1 MDMVVI
7 IWRFITPLGAE
18 RMSPYPANPSGGWS
32 RIQIRDLVRFA
43 RRRLR
48 EERITEV
55 AASLT
60 FTTALALV
68 PVLTIAFAIFTTFP
82 LFTTFRDSL
91 DAYFVQI
98 LMPKGI
104 SNTILDYLSQFA
116 AKASRLSAVGAVFL
130 IVTAIMMF
138 GTVDRTLNQLW
149 RVTEPRPFLQRI
161 VIYWAVMTMGP
172 LLLGASLS
180 FASELSPLVSL
191 LGREAQLMR
200 TTLMVMVSIAFS
212 TLAFSLLYL
221 TVPNRVVDWRDA
233 AIGGLVAAI
242 AFEIA
247 RRLFAFLIVQGPS
260 SSYKVVY
267 GALAAVPIF
276 LIWVY
281 LFWLITLV
289 GAVIAAAL
297 PVVKYERWWH
307 RPAPGGEFL
316 DAMNLLRVLVE
327 ARGSASVVDVL
338 RLREETRL
346 GFEESE
352 RLLQRMLNVGWVGR
366 VRIERTQGWRLGRRS
381 KMQQDRWVLL
391 ANPDKLTVA
400 EVYQLFAFAPAPQS
414 PLGQKIEG
422 VIALGLSSPVAAY
435 YAASAAS
442 AAKANNASS
451 T

>member
-1 MDMVVI
+1 
-7 IWRFITPLGAE
+7 
-18 RMSPYPANPSGGWS
+18 MSPYPTHPSGDWS
-32 RIQIRDLVRFA
+32 RVQLRDLMRFA
-43 RRRLR
+43 LRRLK
-48 EERITEV
+48 EERLPEV

-91 DAYFVQI
+91 EAYFVQI

-104 SNTILDYLSQFA
+104 ANTILDYLSQFA
-116 AKASRLSAVGAVFL
+116 AKASRLSVFGAVFL

-138 GTVDRTLNQLW
+138 GTVDRTLNQIW
-149 RVTEPRPFLQRI
+149 RVKTSRPFLQRMI
-161 VIYWAVMTMGP
+161 IYWAIMTLGP

-180 FASELSPLVSL
+180 FASELSPITGL
-191 LGREAQLMR
+191 LGREVPFLR
-200 TTLMVMVSIAFS
+200 TLLLVLVSLSLS

-233 AIGGLVAAI
+233 VIGGLVAAT
-242 AFEIA
+242 AFEIT
-247 RRLFAFLIVQGPS
+247 RRLFTFFIVQGPS

-281 LFWLITLV
+281 LFWLITLA

-307 RPAPGGEFL
+307 KPAPGSEFL
-316 DAMNLLRVLVE
+316 DAMNVLKVMVD
-327 ARGSASVVDVL
+327 ARSGSAAVDAL
-338 RLREETRL
+338 RLREFTRL

-352 RLLQRMLNVGWVGR
+352 SLLQRMLVVGWVGR
-366 VRIERTQGWRLGRRS
+366 VKSEVTTSWRLSRKHR
-381 KMQQDRWVLL
+381 KHDRWVLL
-391 ANPDKLTVA
+391 ANPEKLTVSD
-400 EVYQLFAFAPAPQS
+400 VYPLFAFVPSAQS
-414 PLGQKIEG
+414 PL
-422 VIALGLSSPVAAY
+422 SSKVEHVVERELATPLKNYFNDPLAN
-435 YAASAAS
+435 S
-442 AAKANNASS
+442 NNASS

>member
-1 MDMVVI
+1 
-7 IWRFITPLGAE
+7 
-18 RMSPYPANPSGGWS
+18 MSPYPTHPSGDWS
-32 RIQIRDLVRFA
+32 RVQLRDLMRFA
-43 RRRLR
+43 LRRLK
-48 EERITEV
+48 EERLPEV

-116 AKASRLSAVGAVFL
+116 AKASRLSVFGAVFL

-138 GTVDRTLNQLW
+138 GTVDRTLNQIW
-149 RVTEPRPFLQRI
+149 RVKTSRPFLQRMI
-161 VIYWAVMTMGP
+161 IYWAIMTLGP

-180 FASELSPLVSL
+180 FASELSPITGL
-191 LGREAQLMR
+191 LGREAPFLR
-200 TTLMVMVSIAFS
+200 TLLLVLVSLSLS

-233 AIGGLVAAI
+233 AIGGLVAAT
-242 AFEIA
+242 AFEIT
-247 RRLFAFLIVQGPS
+247 RRLFTFFIVQGPS

-281 LFWLITLV
+281 LFWLITLA

-307 RPAPGGEFL
+307 KPAPGSEFL
-316 DAMNLLRVLVE
+316 DAMNVLKVMVE
-327 ARGSASVVDVL
+327 ARSTTAAVDAL
-338 RLREETRL
+338 RLREFTRL

-352 RLLQRMLNVGWVGR
+352 SLLQRMLDVGWVGR
-366 VRIERTQGWRLGRRS
+366 VKSEVTTSWRLSRKHR
-381 KMQQDRWVLL
+381 KQDRWVLL
-391 ANPDKLTVA
+391 ANPEKLTVSD
-400 EVYQLFAFAPAPQS
+400 VYQLFAFVPSAQS
-414 PLGQKIEG
+414 PLSYKVEQAVERELATPLKNYFNEPL
-422 VIALGLSSPVAAY
+422 ANS
-435 YAASAAS
+435 
-442 AAKANNASS
+442 NNASS

>member
-1 MDMVVI
+1 
-7 IWRFITPLGAE
+7 
-18 RMSPYPANPSGGWS
+18 MSPHPSNPSGGWS
-32 RIQIRDLVRFA
+32 RLQVRDLVRFA
-43 RRRLR
+43 RRRLT
-48 EERITEV
+48 EERVSEV

-60 FTTALALV
+60 FTTVLALV

-138 GTVDRTLNQLW
+138 GTVDRTLNQIW
-149 RVTEPRPFLQRI
+149 RVTEPRPFLQRM

-180 FASELSPLVSL
+180 FASELSPLMSL
-191 LGREAQLMR
+191 LGRETALLR
-200 TTLMVMVSIAFS
+200 TTLMVLVSLAFS

-221 TVPNRVVDWRDA
+221 TVPNRIVDWRDA

-242 AFEIA
+242 AFEIT
-247 RRLFAFLIVQGPS
+247 RRLFAFFIAQGPS

-267 GALAAVPIF
+267 GALAALPIF

-297 PVVKYERWWH
+297 PVVKHERWWH

-316 DAMNLLRVLVE
+316 DAMNVLRLLVE
-327 ARGSASVVDVL
+327 SRNSSAAVDVL
-338 RLREETRL
+338 RLREETRQ

-352 RLLQRMLNVGWVGR
+352 RLLQRMLNVGWVA
-366 VRIERTQGWRLGRRS
+366 RIRAERSRGWRLRRRG
-381 KMQQDRWVLL
+381 KLQQDRWVLL

-414 PLGQKIEG
+414 PLGQKVEG
-422 VIALGLSSPVAAY
+422 VIALGLSSPIAAY
-435 YAASAAS
+435 FAASAAS

>member
-1 MDMVVI
+1 
-7 IWRFITPLGAE
+7 
-18 RMSPYPANPSGGWS
+18 MSPYPTHPSGDWS
-32 RIQIRDLVRFA
+32 RVQLRDLMRFA
-43 RRRLR
+43 LRRLK
-48 EERITEV
+48 EERLPEV

-116 AKASRLSAVGAVFL
+116 AKASRLSVFGAVFL

-138 GTVDRTLNQLW
+138 GTVDRTLNQIW
-149 RVTEPRPFLQRI
+149 RVKTSRPFLQRMI
-161 VIYWAVMTMGP
+161 IYWAIMTLGP

-180 FASELSPLVSL
+180 FASELSPITGL
-191 LGREAQLMR
+191 LGREIPFLR
-200 TTLMVMVSIAFS
+200 TLLLVLVSLSLS

-221 TVPNRVVDWRDA
+221 TVPNRTVDWRDA
-233 AIGGLVAAI
+233 AIGGLVAAT
-242 AFEIA
+242 AFEIT
-247 RRLFAFLIVQGPS
+247 RRLFTFFIVQGPS

-281 LFWLITLV
+281 LFWLITLA

-307 RPAPGGEFL
+307 KPAPGSEFL
-316 DAMNLLRVLVE
+316 DAMNVLKVMVD
-327 ARGSASVVDVL
+327 ARSGTAAVDAL
-338 RLREETRL
+338 RLRELTRL

-352 RLLQRMLNVGWVGR
+352 SLLQRMLVVGWVGR
-366 VRIERTQGWRLGRRS
+366 VKSEVATSWRLSRKHR
-381 KMQQDRWVLL
+381 KQDRWVLL
-391 ANPDKLTVA
+391 ANPEALTVSD
-400 EVYQLFAFAPAPQS
+400 VYQLFAFAPSAHS
-414 PLGQKIEG
+414 PL
-422 VIALGLSSPVAAY
+422 SSKVEQAVERELATPLKNYFNDTLAN
-435 YAASAAS
+435 S
-442 AAKANNASS
+442 NNASS

>member
-1 MDMVVI
+1 
-7 IWRFITPLGAE
+7 
-18 RMSPYPANPSGGWS
+18 MSPYPTHPSGDWS
-32 RIQIRDLVRFA
+32 RVQLRDLMRFA
-43 RRRLR
+43 LRRLK
-48 EERITEV
+48 EERLPEV

-91 DAYFVQI
+91 EAYFVQI

-104 SNTILDYLSQFA
+104 ANTILDYLSQFA
-116 AKASRLSAVGAVFL
+116 AKASRLSVFGAVFL

-138 GTVDRTLNQLW
+138 GTVDRTLNQIW
-149 RVTEPRPFLQRI
+149 RVKTSRPFLQRMI
-161 VIYWAVMTMGP
+161 IYWAIMTLGP

-180 FASELSPLVSL
+180 FASELSPITGL
-191 LGREAQLMR
+191 LGREAPFLR
-200 TTLMVMVSIAFS
+200 TLLLVLVSLSLS

-233 AIGGLVAAI
+233 AIGGLVAAT
-242 AFEIA
+242 AFEIT
-247 RRLFAFLIVQGPS
+247 RRLFTFFIVQGPS

-281 LFWLITLV
+281 LFWLITLA

-307 RPAPGGEFL
+307 KPAPGSEFL
-316 DAMNLLRVLVE
+316 DAMNVLKVMVD
-327 ARGSASVVDVL
+327 ARSGTAAVDAL
-338 RLREETRL
+338 RLREFTRL

-352 RLLQRMLNVGWVGR
+352 SLLQRMLVVGWVGR
-366 VRIERTQGWRLGRRS
+366 VKSETVSSWRLSRKHR
-381 KMQQDRWVLL
+381 KQDRWVLL
-391 ANPDKLTVA
+391 ANPEKLTVSD
-400 EVYQLFAFAPAPQS
+400 VYQLFAFAPSAQS
-414 PLGQKIEG
+414 PL
-422 VIALGLSSPVAAY
+422 SSKVEHAVERELATPLKNYFNDPLAN
-435 YAASAAS
+435 S
-442 AAKANNASS
+442 NNASS

>member
-1 MDMVVI
+1 
-7 IWRFITPLGAE
+7 
-18 RMSPYPANPSGGWS
+18 MSPYPTHPSGDWS
-32 RIQIRDLVRFA
+32 RVQLRDLMRFA
-43 RRRLR
+43 LRRLK
-48 EERITEV
+48 EERLPEV

-116 AKASRLSAVGAVFL
+116 AKASRLSVFGAVFL

-138 GTVDRTLNQLW
+138 GTVDRTLNQIW
-149 RVTEPRPFLQRI
+149 RVKTSRPFLQRMI
-161 VIYWAVMTMGP
+161 IYWAIMTLGP

-180 FASELSPLVSL
+180 FASELSPITGL
-191 LGREAQLMR
+191 LGREIPFLR
-200 TTLMVMVSIAFS
+200 TLLLVLVSLSLS

-221 TVPNRVVDWRDA
+221 TVPNRTVDWRDA
-233 AIGGLVAAI
+233 AIGGLVAAT
-242 AFEIA
+242 AFEIT
-247 RRLFAFLIVQGPS
+247 RRLFTFFIVQGPS

-281 LFWLITLV
+281 LFWLITLA

-307 RPAPGGEFL
+307 KPAPGSEFL
-316 DAMNLLRVLVE
+316 DAMNVLKVMVD
-327 ARGSASVVDVL
+327 ARSGTAAVDAL
-338 RLREETRL
+338 RLRELTRL

-352 RLLQRMLNVGWVGR
+352 SLLQRMLVVGWVGR
-366 VRIERTQGWRLGRRS
+366 VKSEVATSWRLSRKHR
-381 KMQQDRWVLL
+381 KQDRWVLL
-391 ANPDKLTVA
+391 ANPEALTVSD
-400 EVYQLFAFAPAPQS
+400 VYQLFAFAQYAHS
-414 PLGQKIEG
+414 PL
-422 VIALGLSSPVAAY
+422 SSKVEQAVERELATPLKNYFNDTLAN
-435 YAASAAS
+435 S
-442 AAKANNASS
+442 NNASS

>member
-1 MDMVVI
+1 
-7 IWRFITPLGAE
+7 
-18 RMSPYPANPSGGWS
+18 MSPYPTHPSGDWS
-32 RIQIRDLVRFA
+32 RVQLRDLMRFA
-43 RRRLR
+43 LRRLK
-48 EERITEV
+48 EERLPEV

-116 AKASRLSAVGAVFL
+116 AKASRLSVFGAVFL

-138 GTVDRTLNQLW
+138 GTVDRTLNQIW
-149 RVTEPRPFLQRI
+149 RVKTSRPFLQRMI
-161 VIYWAVMTMGP
+161 IYWAIMTLGP

-180 FASELSPLVSL
+180 FASELSPITGL
-191 LGREAQLMR
+191 LGREIPFLR
-200 TTLMVMVSIAFS
+200 TLLLVLVSLSLS

-233 AIGGLVAAI
+233 AIGGLVAAT
-242 AFEIA
+242 AFEIT
-247 RRLFAFLIVQGPS
+247 RRLFTFFIVQGPS

-281 LFWLITLV
+281 LFWLITLA

-307 RPAPGGEFL
+307 KPAPGSEFL
-316 DAMNLLRVLVE
+316 DAMNVLKVMVD
-327 ARGSASVVDVL
+327 ARSGTAAVDAL
-338 RLREETRL
+338 RLRELTRL

-352 RLLQRMLNVGWVGR
+352 SLLQRMLVVGWVGR
-366 VRIERTQGWRLGRRS
+366 VKSEVATSWRLSRKHR
-381 KMQQDRWVLL
+381 KQDRWVLL
-391 ANPDKLTVA
+391 ANPETLTVSD
-400 EVYQLFAFAPAPQS
+400 VYQLFAFAPSAHS
-414 PLGQKIEG
+414 PL
-422 VIALGLSSPVAAY
+422 SSKVEQAVERELATTLKNY
-435 YAASAAS
+435 FNDTLANS
-442 AAKANNASS
+442 NNASS

>member
-1 MDMVVI
+1 
-7 IWRFITPLGAE
+7 
-18 RMSPYPANPSGGWS
+18 MSPHPAHPSGGWS
-32 RIQIRDLVRFA
+32 RVQVRDLLRFA
-43 RRRLR
+43 RRRLN
-48 EERITEV
+48 EERISEV

-60 FTTALALV
+60 FTTVLALV

-149 RVTEPRPFLQRI
+149 RVTEPRPFLQRM

-180 FASELSPLVSL
+180 FASELSPLMGL
-191 LGREAQLMR
+191 LGRDAQLLR
-200 TTLMVMVSIAFS
+200 TTLMVLVSIAFS

-221 TVPNRVVDWRDA
+221 TVPNRFVDWRDA
-233 AIGGLVAAI
+233 VIGGLVAAI
-242 AFEIA
+242 AFEIT
-247 RRLFAFLIVQGPS
+247 RRLFTFFIVQGPS

-297 PVVKYERWWH
+297 PVVKYERWWY

-316 DAMNLLRVLVE
+316 DAMNVLRALVE
-327 ARGSASVVDVL
+327 ARHGSSAVDAL

-346 GFEESE
+346 GFEEAE

-366 VRIERTQGWRLGRRS
+366 IRAQRARGWRLGRRQRL
-381 KMQQDRWVLL
+381 QQDRWVLL

-414 PLGQKIEG
+414 PLGQKVEG
-422 VIALGLSSPVAAY
+422 VIALGLSSPIAAY
-435 YAASAAS
+435 FAAS
-442 AAKANNASS
+442 AAKANSASS

>member
-1 MDMVVI
+1 
-7 IWRFITPLGAE
+7 
-18 RMSPYPANPSGGWS
+18 MSPYPTHPSGDWS
-32 RIQIRDLVRFA
+32 RVQLRDLMRFA
-43 RRRLR
+43 LRRLK
-48 EERITEV
+48 EERLPEV

-91 DAYFVQI
+91 EAYFVQI

-104 SNTILDYLSQFA
+104 ANTILDYLSQFA
-116 AKASRLSAVGAVFL
+116 AKASRLSVFGAVFL

-138 GTVDRTLNQLW
+138 GTVDRTLNQIW
-149 RVTEPRPFLQRI
+149 RVKTSRPFLQRMI
-161 VIYWAVMTMGP
+161 IYWAIMTLGP

-180 FASELSPLVSL
+180 FASELSPLTGL
-191 LGREAQLMR
+191 LGREAPFLR
-200 TTLMVMVSIAFS
+200 TLLLVLVSLSLS

-233 AIGGLVAAI
+233 AIGGLVAAT
-242 AFEIA
+242 AFEIT
-247 RRLFAFLIVQGPS
+247 RRLFTFFIVQGPS

-281 LFWLITLV
+281 LFWLITLA

-307 RPAPGGEFL
+307 KPAPGSEFL
-316 DAMNLLRVLVE
+316 DAMNVLKVMVD
-327 ARGSASVVDVL
+327 ARSGTAAVDAL
-338 RLREETRL
+338 RLREFTRL

-352 RLLQRMLNVGWVGR
+352 SLLQRMLVVGWVGR
-366 VRIERTQGWRLGRRS
+366 VKSEAISSWRLSRKHR
-381 KMQQDRWVLL
+381 KQDRWVLL
-391 ANPDKLTVA
+391 ANPEKLTVSD
-400 EVYQLFAFAPAPQS
+400 VYQLFAFVPSAQS
-414 PLGQKIEG
+414 PL
-422 VIALGLSSPVAAY
+422 SSKVEHAVERELATPLKNYFNDPLAN
-435 YAASAAS
+435 S
-442 AAKANNASS
+442 NNASS

>member
-1 MDMVVI
+1 
-7 IWRFITPLGAE
+7 
-18 RMSPYPANPSGGWS
+18 MSPYPTHPSGDWS
-32 RIQIRDLVRFA
+32 RVQLRDLMRFA
-43 RRRLR
+43 LRRLK
-48 EERITEV
+48 EERLPEV

-91 DAYFVQI
+91 EAYFVQI

-104 SNTILDYLSQFA
+104 ANTILDYLSQFA
-116 AKASRLSAVGAVFL
+116 AKASRLSVFGAVFL

-138 GTVDRTLNQLW
+138 GTVDRTLNQIW
-149 RVTEPRPFLQRI
+149 RVKTSRPFLQRMI
-161 VIYWAVMTMGP
+161 IYWAIMTLGP

-180 FASELSPLVSL
+180 FASELSPITGL
-191 LGREAQLMR
+191 LGREAPFLR
-200 TTLMVMVSIAFS
+200 TLLLVLVSLSLS

-233 AIGGLVAAI
+233 AIGGLVAAT
-242 AFEIA
+242 AFEIT
-247 RRLFAFLIVQGPS
+247 RRLFTFFIVQGPS

-281 LFWLITLV
+281 LFWLITLA

-307 RPAPGGEFL
+307 KPAPGSEFL
-316 DAMNLLRVLVE
+316 DAMNVLKVMVD
-327 ARGSASVVDVL
+327 ARSGTAAVDAL
-338 RLREETRL
+338 RLREFTRL

-352 RLLQRMLNVGWVGR
+352 SLLQRMLVVGWVGR
-366 VRIERTQGWRLGRRS
+366 VKSEAISSWRLSRKHR
-381 KMQQDRWVLL
+381 KQDRWVLL
-391 ANPDKLTVA
+391 ANPEKLTVSD
-400 EVYQLFAFAPAPQS
+400 VYQLFAFVPSAQS
-414 PLGQKIEG
+414 PL
-422 VIALGLSSPVAAY
+422 SSKVEHAVERELATPLKNYFNDPLAN
-435 YAASAAS
+435 S
-442 AAKANNASS
+442 NNASS

>member
-1 MDMVVI
+1 MQV
-7 IWRFITPLGAE
+7 
-18 RMSPYPANPSGGWS
+18 
-32 RIQIRDLVRFA
+32 RDLLRFA
-43 RRRLR
+43 RRRLN
-48 EERITEV
+48 EERISEV

-60 FTTALALV
+60 FTTVLALV

-91 DAYFVQI
+91 EAYFVQI

-116 AKASRLSAVGAVFL
+116 AKASRLSAFGAVFL

-138 GTVDRTLNQLW
+138 GTVDRTLNQIW
-149 RVTEPRPFLQRI
+149 RVSNARPFMQRMI
-161 VIYWAVMTMGP
+161 IYWAIMTMGP

-180 FASELSPLVSL
+180 FASELSPLMGI
-191 LGREAQLMR
+191 LGREAQLLR
-200 TTLMVMVSIAFS
+200 TTLMVLVSVALS

-221 TVPNRVVDWRDA
+221 TVPNRVIDWRDA
-233 AIGGLVAAI
+233 VIGGLVAAI
-242 AFEIA
+242 AFEIT
-247 RRLFAFLIVQGPS
+247 RRLFTFFIVQGPS

-307 RPAPGGEFL
+307 RPAPGSEFL
-316 DAMNLLRVLVE
+316 DAMNVLRVLVE
-327 ARGSASVVDVL
+327 ARNDSSAVDAQ
-338 RLREETRL
+338 RLREQTRL

-352 RLLQRMLNVGWVGR
+352 RLLQRMMNVGWVGR
-366 VRIERTQGWRLGRRS
+366 IRAERERGWLLGRRRPQ
-381 KMQQDRWVLL
+381 KQDRWVLL
-391 ANPDKLTVA
+391 TNPDRLTVA
-400 EVYQLFAFAPAPQS
+400 EVYHLFAFAPAPQS
-414 PLGQKIEG
+414 PLAKQVEG
-422 VIALGLSSPVAAY
+422 VIALGLSSPVSNYFAV
-435 YAASAAS
+435 SAAN
-442 AAKANNASS
+442 ANSASS

>member
-1 MDMVVI
+1 
-7 IWRFITPLGAE
+7 
-18 RMSPYPANPSGGWS
+18 MSPYPANPSGRWS
-32 RIQIRDLVRFA
+32 RVQVRDLLRFA
-43 RRRLR
+43 LRRLN
-48 EERITEV
+48 EERLPEV

-60 FTTALALV
+60 FTTVLALV

-91 DAYFVQI
+91 EAYFVQI

-116 AKASRLSAVGAVFL
+116 AKASRLSAFGAVFL

-138 GTVDRTLNQLW
+138 STVDRTLNQIW
-149 RVTEPRPFLQRI
+149 RVNRTRSFVQRMI
-161 VIYWAVMTMGP
+161 VYWAIMTLGP

-180 FASELSPLVSL
+180 FASELSPLTGM
-191 LGREAQLMR
+191 LGREAPTLRML
-200 TTLMVMVSIAFS
+200 LMVCVSVGLS

-221 TVPNRVVDWRDA
+221 AVPYRLVDWRDA
-233 AIGGLVAAI
+233 VIGGLVAAI
-242 AFEIA
+242 GFEIT
-247 RRLFAFLIVQGPS
+247 RRLFTFFIVQGPS

-281 LFWLITLV
+281 LFWLITLA

-307 RPAPGGEFL
+307 RPSPGSEFL
-316 DAMNLLRVLVE
+316 DAMSVLRVLVE
-327 ARGSASVVDVL
+327 ARKDRADVDAL
-338 RLREETRL
+338 RLRELTRL

-352 RLLQRMLNVGWVGR
+352 SLLQRMLEAGWVGR
-366 VRIERTQGWRLGRRS
+366 IRAERDRGWRIRRHREL
-381 KMQQDRWVLL
+381 KQDRWVLL
-391 ANPDKLTVA
+391 ANPERLTVA
-400 EVYQLFAFAPAPQS
+400 DVYQRFAFAPAPHSALALQVEQVVERGLAS
-414 PLGQKIEG
+414 PL
-422 VIALGLSSPVAAY
+422 SAY
-435 YAASAAS
+435 FNASAFSASAANPNS
-442 AAKANNASS
+442 ASR

>member
-1 MDMVVI
+1 
-7 IWRFITPLGAE
+7 
-18 RMSPYPANPSGGWS
+18 MSPYPTHPSGDWS
-32 RIQIRDLVRFA
+32 RVQLRDLMRFA
-43 RRRLR
+43 LRRLK
-48 EERITEV
+48 EERLPEV

-116 AKASRLSAVGAVFL
+116 AKASRLSVFGAVFL

-138 GTVDRTLNQLW
+138 GTVDRTLNQIW
-149 RVTEPRPFLQRI
+149 RVKTSRPFLQRMI
-161 VIYWAVMTMGP
+161 IYWAIMTLGP

-180 FASELSPLVSL
+180 FASELSPITGL
-191 LGREAQLMR
+191 LGREIPFLR
-200 TTLMVMVSIAFS
+200 TLLLVLVSLSLS

-233 AIGGLVAAI
+233 AIGGLVAAT
-242 AFEIA
+242 AFEIT
-247 RRLFAFLIVQGPS
+247 RRLFTFFIVQGPS

-281 LFWLITLV
+281 LFWLITLA

-307 RPAPGGEFL
+307 KPAPGSEFL
-316 DAMNLLRVLVE
+316 DAMNVLKVMVD
-327 ARGSASVVDVL
+327 ARSGTAAVDAL
-338 RLREETRL
+338 RLRELTRL

-352 RLLQRMLNVGWVGR
+352 SLLQRMLVVGWVGR
-366 VRIERTQGWRLGRRS
+366 VKSEVATSWRLSRKHR
-381 KMQQDRWVLL
+381 KQDRWVLL
-391 ANPDKLTVA
+391 ANPETLTVSD
-400 EVYQLFAFAPAPQS
+400 VYQLFAFAPSAHS
-414 PLGQKIEG
+414 PL
-422 VIALGLSSPVAAY
+422 SSNVEQAVERELATPLKNYFNDTLAN
-435 YAASAAS
+435 S
-442 AAKANNASS
+442 NNASS

>member
-1 MDMVVI
+1 
-7 IWRFITPLGAE
+7 
-18 RMSPYPANPSGGWS
+18 MSPYPTHPSGDWS
-32 RIQIRDLVRFA
+32 RVQLRDLMRFA
-43 RRRLR
+43 LRRLK
-48 EERITEV
+48 EERLPEV

-116 AKASRLSAVGAVFL
+116 AKASRVSVFGAVFL

-138 GTVDRTLNQLW
+138 GTVDRTLNQIW
-149 RVTEPRPFLQRI
+149 RVKTSRPFLQRMI
-161 VIYWAVMTMGP
+161 IYWAIMTLGP

-180 FASELSPLVSL
+180 FASELSPITGL
-191 LGREAQLMR
+191 LGREIPFLR
-200 TTLMVMVSIAFS
+200 TLLLVLVSLSLS

-221 TVPNRVVDWRDA
+221 TVPNRTVDWRDA
-233 AIGGLVAAI
+233 AIGGLVAAT
-242 AFEIA
+242 AFEIT
-247 RRLFAFLIVQGPS
+247 RRLFTFFIVQGPS

-281 LFWLITLV
+281 LFWLITLA

-307 RPAPGGEFL
+307 KPAPGSEFL
-316 DAMNLLRVLVE
+316 DAMNVLKVMVD
-327 ARGSASVVDVL
+327 ARSGTAAVDAL
-338 RLREETRL
+338 RLRELTRL

-352 RLLQRMLNVGWVGR
+352 SLLQRMLVVGWVGR
-366 VRIERTQGWRLGRRS
+366 VKSEVATSWRLSRKHR
-381 KMQQDRWVLL
+381 KQDRWVLL
-391 ANPDKLTVA
+391 ANPEALTVSD
-400 EVYQLFAFAPAPQS
+400 VYQLFAFAPSAHS
-414 PLGQKIEG
+414 PL
-422 VIALGLSSPVAAY
+422 SSKVEQAVERELATPLKNYFNDTLAN
-435 YAASAAS
+435 S
-442 AAKANNASS
+442 NNASS

>member
-1 MDMVVI
+1 
-7 IWRFITPLGAE
+7 
-18 RMSPYPANPSGGWS
+18 MSPYPTHPSGDWS
-32 RIQIRDLVRFA
+32 RVQLRDLMRFA
-43 RRRLR
+43 LRRLK
-48 EERITEV
+48 EERLPEV

-116 AKASRLSAVGAVFL
+116 AKASRLSVFGAVFL

-138 GTVDRTLNQLW
+138 GTVDRTLNQIW
-149 RVTEPRPFLQRI
+149 RVKTSRHFLQRMI
-161 VIYWAVMTMGP
+161 IYWAIMTLGP

-180 FASELSPLVSL
+180 FASELSPITGL
-191 LGREAQLMR
+191 LGREIPFLR
-200 TTLMVMVSIAFS
+200 TLLLVLVSLSLS

-233 AIGGLVAAI
+233 AIGGLVAAT
-242 AFEIA
+242 AFEIT
-247 RRLFAFLIVQGPS
+247 RRLFTFFIVQGPS

-281 LFWLITLV
+281 LFWLITLA

-307 RPAPGGEFL
+307 KPAPGSEFL
-316 DAMNLLRVLVE
+316 DAMNVLKVMVE
-327 ARGSASVVDVL
+327 ARSGTAAVDAL
-338 RLREETRL
+338 RLRELTRL

-352 RLLQRMLNVGWVGR
+352 SLLQRMLVVGWVGR
-366 VRIERTQGWRLGRRS
+366 VKSEITTSWRLSRKHR
-381 KMQQDRWVLL
+381 KQDRWVLL
-391 ANPDKLTVA
+391 ANPETLTVSD
-400 EVYQLFAFAPAPQS
+400 VYQLFAFAPSAHS
-414 PLGQKIEG
+414 PLSYKVEHA
-422 VIALGLSSPVAAY
+422 VERELATPLKNYFNDPLANS
-435 YAASAAS
+435 
-442 AAKANNASS
+442 NNASS

>member
-1 MDMVVI
+1 
-7 IWRFITPLGAE
+7 
-18 RMSPYPANPSGGWS
+18 MSPYPTHPSGDWS
-32 RIQIRDLVRFA
+32 RVQLRDLMRFA
-43 RRRLR
+43 LRRLK
-48 EERITEV
+48 EERLPEV

-116 AKASRLSAVGAVFL
+116 AKASRLSVFGAVFL

-138 GTVDRTLNQLW
+138 GTVDRTLNQIW
-149 RVTEPRPFLQRI
+149 RVKTSRPFLQRMI
-161 VIYWAVMTMGP
+161 IYWAIMTLGP

-180 FASELSPLVSL
+180 FASELSPITGL
-191 LGREAQLMR
+191 LGREIPFLR
-200 TTLMVMVSIAFS
+200 TLLLVLVSLSLS

-233 AIGGLVAAI
+233 AIGGLVAAT
-242 AFEIA
+242 AFEIT
-247 RRLFAFLIVQGPS
+247 RRLFTFFIVQGPS

-281 LFWLITLV
+281 LFWLITLA

-307 RPAPGGEFL
+307 KPAPGSEFL
-316 DAMNLLRVLVE
+316 DAMNVLKVMVD
-327 ARGSASVVDVL
+327 ARSGTAAVDAL
-338 RLREETRL
+338 RLRELTRL

-352 RLLQRMLNVGWVGR
+352 SLLQRMLVVGWVGR
-366 VRIERTQGWRLGRRS
+366 VKSEVATSWRLSRKHR
-381 KMQQDRWVLL
+381 KQDRWVLL
-391 ANPDKLTVA
+391 ANPEALTVSD
-400 EVYQLFAFAPAPQS
+400 VYQLFAFAPSAHS
-414 PLGQKIEG
+414 PL
-422 VIALGLSSPVAAY
+422 SSNVEQAVERELATPLKNYFNDTLAN
-435 YAASAAS
+435 S
-442 AAKANNASS
+442 NNASS

>member
-1 MDMVVI
+1 MVAI
-7 IWRFITPLGAE
+7 IWRFSMFTGAE
-18 RMSPYPANPSGGWS
+18 RMSPHPSNTSGGWS
-32 RIQIRDLVRFA
+32 RLQIRDLVRFA
-43 RRRLR
+43 RRRLT
-48 EERITEV
+48 EERISEV

-60 FTTALALV
+60 FTTVLALV

-91 DAYFVQI
+91 DAYFMQI
-98 LMPKGI
+98 LMPKGL

-138 GTVDRTLNQLW
+138 GTVDRTLNQIW
-149 RVTEPRPFLQRI
+149 RVTEPRPFLQRM

-180 FASELSPLVSL
+180 FASELSPLMSL
-191 LGREAQLMR
+191 LGRETALLR
-200 TTLMVMVSIAFS
+200 TTLMVLVSLAFS
-212 TLAFSLLYL
+212 TLAFALLYL
-221 TVPNRVVDWRDA
+221 TVPNRFVDWRDA
-233 AIGGLVAAI
+233 MIGGLVAAI
-242 AFEIA
+242 AFEVT
-247 RRLFAFLIVQGPS
+247 RRLFAFFIAQGPS

-267 GALAAVPIF
+267 GALAALPIF

-316 DAMNLLRVLVE
+316 DAMSVLRLLVE
-327 ARGSASVVDVL
+327 SRTSSVAVDVL
-338 RLREETRL
+338 RLREETRQ

-352 RLLQRMLNVGWVGR
+352 RLLQRMLNVGWVAR
-366 VRIERTQGWRLGRRS
+366 VRAERSRGWRLGRRS
-381 KMQQDRWVLL
+381 RLQQDRWVLL

-414 PLGQKIEG
+414 PLGQKVEG
-422 VIALGLSSPVAAY
+422 VIALGLSSPIAAY
-435 YAASAAS
+435 FSASAAS
-442 AAKANNASS
+442 AAKVNNASS

>member
-1 MDMVVI
+1 
-7 IWRFITPLGAE
+7 
-18 RMSPYPANPSGGWS
+18 MSPYPTHPSGDWS
-32 RIQIRDLVRFA
+32 RVQLRDLMRFA
-43 RRRLR
+43 LRRLK
-48 EERITEV
+48 EERLPEV

-116 AKASRLSAVGAVFL
+116 AKASRLSVFGAVFL

-138 GTVDRTLNQLW
+138 GTVDRTLNQIW
-149 RVTEPRPFLQRI
+149 RVKTSRPFLQRMI
-161 VIYWAVMTMGP
+161 IYWAIMTLGP

-180 FASELSPLVSL
+180 FASELSPITGL
-191 LGREAQLMR
+191 LGREIPFLR
-200 TTLMVMVSIAFS
+200 TLLLVLVSLSLS

-233 AIGGLVAAI
+233 AIGGLVAAT
-242 AFEIA
+242 AFEIT
-247 RRLFAFLIVQGPS
+247 RRLFTFFIVQGPS

-281 LFWLITLV
+281 LFWLITLA

-307 RPAPGGEFL
+307 KPAPGSEFL
-316 DAMNLLRVLVE
+316 DAMNVLKVMVD
-327 ARGSASVVDVL
+327 ARSGTAAVDAL
-338 RLREETRL
+338 RLRELTRL

-352 RLLQRMLNVGWVGR
+352 SLLQRMLVVGWVGR
-366 VRIERTQGWRLGRRS
+366 VKSEVATSWRLSRKHR
-381 KMQQDRWVLL
+381 KQDRWVLL
-391 ANPDKLTVA
+391 ANPEALTVSD
-400 EVYQLFAFAPAPQS
+400 VYQLFAFAQYAHS
-414 PLGQKIEG
+414 PL
-422 VIALGLSSPVAAY
+422 SSKVEQAVERELATPLKNYFNDTLAN
-435 YAASAAS
+435 S
-442 AAKANNASS
+442 NNASS

>member
-1 MDMVVI
+1 M
-7 IWRFITPLGAE
+7 
-18 RMSPYPANPSGGWS
+18 
-32 RIQIRDLVRFA
+32 
-43 RRRLR
+43 
-48 EERITEV
+48 

-60 FTTALALV
+60 FTTVLALV

-104 SNTILDYLSQFA
+104 ANTILDYLSQFA

-138 GTVDRTLNQLW
+138 GTVDRTLNQIW
-149 RVTEPRPFLQRI
+149 RVTEPRPFLQRM

-180 FASELSPLVSL
+180 FASELSPLMGI
-191 LGREAQLMR
+191 LGREAPWLRISLMA
-200 TTLMVMVSIAFS
+200 LVSIAFS

-221 TVPNRVVDWRDA
+221 TVPNRIIDWRDA
-233 AIGGLVAAI
+233 VIGGLVAAL
-242 AFEIA
+242 AFEIT
-247 RRLFAFLIVQGPS
+247 RRLFTYFIAQGPS
-260 SSYKVVY
+260 SSYKLVY
-267 GALAAVPIF
+267 GALAALPIF

-281 LFWLITLV
+281 LFWLITLI

-316 DAMNLLRVLVE
+316 DAMNVLRVMVE
-327 ARGSASVVDVL
+327 ARNGAAAVDAL
-338 RLREETRL
+338 RLREETRQ

-366 VRIERTQGWRLGRRS
+366 IRAERASGWRLGRRRRLE
-381 KMQQDRWVLL
+381 QDRWVLL

-414 PLGQKIEG
+414 PLGQKVEG
-422 VIALGLSSPVAAY
+422 VIALGLSSPVASY
-435 YAASAAS
+435 FAAS
-442 AAKANNASS
+442 AAKANSASS

>member
-1 MDMVVI
+1 
-7 IWRFITPLGAE
+7 
-18 RMSPYPANPSGGWS
+18 MSPYPTHPSGDWS
-32 RIQIRDLVRFA
+32 RVQLRDLMRFA
-43 RRRLR
+43 LRRLK
-48 EERITEV
+48 EERLPEV

-91 DAYFVQI
+91 EAYFVQI

-104 SNTILDYLSQFA
+104 ANTILDYLSQFA
-116 AKASRLSAVGAVFL
+116 AKASRLSVFGAVFL

-138 GTVDRTLNQLW
+138 GTVDRTLNQIW
-149 RVTEPRPFLQRI
+149 RVKTSRPFLQRMI
-161 VIYWAVMTMGP
+161 IYWAIMTLGP

-180 FASELSPLVSL
+180 FASELSPLTGL
-191 LGREAQLMR
+191 LGREAPFLR
-200 TTLMVMVSIAFS
+200 TLLLVLVSLSLS

-233 AIGGLVAAI
+233 AIGGLVAAT
-242 AFEIA
+242 AFEIT
-247 RRLFAFLIVQGPS
+247 RRLFTFFIVQGPS

-281 LFWLITLV
+281 LFWLITLA

-307 RPAPGGEFL
+307 KPAPGSEFL
-316 DAMNLLRVLVE
+316 DAMNVLKVMVD
-327 ARGSASVVDVL
+327 ARSGTAAVDAL
-338 RLREETRL
+338 RLREFTRL

-352 RLLQRMLNVGWVGR
+352 SLLQRMLVVGWVGR
-366 VRIERTQGWRLGRRS
+366 VKSEAISSWRLSRKHR
-381 KMQQDRWVLL
+381 KQDRWVLL
-391 ANPDKLTVA
+391 ANPEKLTVSD
-400 EVYQLFAFAPAPQS
+400 VYQLFAFVPSAQS
-414 PLGQKIEG
+414 PL
-422 VIALGLSSPVAAY
+422 SSKVEQAVERELATPLKNYFNDPLAN
-435 YAASAAS
+435 S
-442 AAKANNASS
+442 NNASS

>member
-1 MDMVVI
+1 
-7 IWRFITPLGAE
+7 
-18 RMSPYPANPSGGWS
+18 MSPYPTHPSGDWS
-32 RIQIRDLVRFA
+32 RVQLRDLMRFA
-43 RRRLR
+43 LRRLK
-48 EERITEV
+48 EERLPEV

-116 AKASRLSAVGAVFL
+116 AKASRLSVFGAVFL

-138 GTVDRTLNQLW
+138 GTVDRTLNQIW
-149 RVTEPRPFLQRI
+149 RVKTSRPFLQRMI
-161 VIYWAVMTMGP
+161 IYWAIMTLGP

-180 FASELSPLVSL
+180 FASELSPITGL
-191 LGREAQLMR
+191 LGREIPFLR
-200 TTLMVMVSIAFS
+200 TLLLVLVSLSLS

-233 AIGGLVAAI
+233 AIGGLVAAT
-242 AFEIA
+242 AFEIT
-247 RRLFAFLIVQGPS
+247 RRLFTFFIVQGPS

-281 LFWLITLV
+281 LFWLITLA

-307 RPAPGGEFL
+307 KPAPGSEFL
-316 DAMNLLRVLVE
+316 DAMNVLKVMVD
-327 ARGSASVVDVL
+327 ARSGTAAVDAL
-338 RLREETRL
+338 RLRELTRL

-352 RLLQRMLNVGWVGR
+352 SLLQQMLVVGWVGR
-366 VRIERTQGWRLGRRS
+366 VKSEVATSWRLSRKHR
-381 KMQQDRWVLL
+381 KQDRWVLL
-391 ANPDKLTVA
+391 ANPEALTVSD
-400 EVYQLFAFAPAPQS
+400 VYQLFAFAPSAHS
-414 PLGQKIEG
+414 PL
-422 VIALGLSSPVAAY
+422 SSNVEQAVERELATPLKNY
-435 YAASAAS
+435 FNDTL
-442 AAKANNASS
+442 ANSNNVSS

>member
-1 MDMVVI
+1 
-7 IWRFITPLGAE
+7 
-18 RMSPYPANPSGGWS
+18 MSPYPTHPSGDWS
-32 RIQIRDLVRFA
+32 RVQLRDLMRFA
-43 RRRLR
+43 LRRLK
-48 EERITEV
+48 EERLPEV

-91 DAYFVQI
+91 EAYFVQI

-104 SNTILDYLSQFA
+104 ANTILDYLSQFA
-116 AKASRLSAVGAVFL
+116 AKASRLSVVGAVFL

-138 GTVDRTLNQLW
+138 GTVDRTLNKIW
-149 RVTEPRPFLQRI
+149 RVNTSRPFIQRMI
-161 VIYWAVMTMGP
+161 IYWAIMTLGP

-180 FASELSPLVSL
+180 FASELSPLTGL
-191 LGREAQLMR
+191 LGRELPFLR
-200 TTLMVMVSIAFS
+200 TLLLVMLSLSLS

-221 TVPNRVVDWRDA
+221 TVPNRMVDWRDA
-233 AIGGLVAAI
+233 AIGGLVAAT
-242 AFEIA
+242 AFEIT
-247 RRLFAFLIVQGPS
+247 RRLFTFFIVQGPS

-281 LFWLITLV
+281 LFWLITLA

-307 RPAPGGEFL
+307 KPSPGSEFI
-316 DAMNLLRVLVE
+316 DAMNVLKVMVE
-327 ARGSASVVDVL
+327 AREGSAAVDAL
-338 RLREETRL
+338 RLRELTRL

-352 RLLQRMLNVGWVGR
+352 SLLQRMLKVGWVGR
-366 VRIERTQGWRLGRRS
+366 VKSESTTSWQLSRKHR
-381 KMQQDRWVLL
+381 KQDRWVLL
-391 ANPDKLTVA
+391 ANPNTLTVSD
-400 EVYQLFAFAPAPQS
+400 VYQLFAFVPSAQS
-414 PLGQKIEG
+414 PLSLKVEQVVERELATPLKNYFNDP
-422 VIALGLSSPVAAY
+422 L
-435 YAASAAS
+435 
-442 AAKANNASS
+442 ANSNNTSS